1 MANSP
6 CILVAD
12 IDKGGVFAS
21 IYGTIM
27 LLPEEDR
34 KYIKG
39 IIINK
44 FRGDVEILKPGLK
57 MIEDLVNVP
66 VIGVIPYV
74 KHGVEEEDSASERA
88 TATFGEGKIKVKVI
102 KLPHMSNFNDLD
114 PFKMYDCNV
123 EFVENPKELDNA
135 DLIIIPGSKN
145 TIYDLDFIKKIGFKE
160 KLEDA
165 VSKGKFILGICGGL
179 QILGKTIRDPYNI
192 EGTKEFE
199 EGLGFLNID
208 TILEKEKNTTQ
219 FDGESIIDID
229 YIDFSKGQKFYGYE
243 IHQGKSTGSEKV
255 FLKNKENDIGFC
267 KENIIGTYLHGLF
280 EEGDFLKRIL
290 DFLNKKND
298 TESKSFKIFKENEYK
313 KIAQIVEKNLD
324 MKKIL
329 EIMGIENEFDI

>member
-1 MANSP
+1 
-6 CILVAD
+6 
-12 IDKGGVFAS
+12 
-21 IYGTIM
+21 
-27 LLPEEDR
+27 
-34 KYIKG
+34 
-39 IIINK
+39 
-44 FRGDVEILKPGLK
+44 
-57 MIEDLVNVP
+57 
-66 VIGVIPYV
+66 
-74 KHGVEEEDSASERA
+74 
-88 TATFGEGKIKVKVI
+88 
-102 KLPHMSNFNDLD
+102 MSNFNDLD

-324 MKKIL
+324 MKSIS
-329 EIMGIENEFDI
+329 